1 MLLSVQQVADRLQ
14 VSPSCVYQLIDS
26 GKLSHHRI
34 GVARG
39 TIRVSEDD
47 LTTYLED
54 SRTES
59 ANEKLP
65 EPRPKRAKLKHLKI

>member
-1 MLLSVQQVADRLQ
+1 MFLSVQQVADRLQ

-34 GVARG
+34 GVGRG
-39 TIRVSEDD
+39 TIRVSDAD
-47 LTTYLED
+47 LKTYLDECR
-54 SRTES
+54 SES

-65 EPRPKRAKLKHLKI
+65 EPRPKPAKLKHLKL